1 MKSHICVT
9 GGAGYVGSHTV
20 WALADQ
26 GVPVVVYDDLSTGH
40 REVLPRGVPLVMG
53 DIRDQKSLQRCLQDF
68 NVKGVIH
75 CAALALVGESMQH
88 PGRYW
93 SVNAGGTGALVEAAA
108 QAEVRGVVFSS
119 TAAVYGEPE
128 QLPIPEQHPRQP
140 INPYGR
146 SKVAA
151 EQALIDGEQAGGP
164 SWVTFRYFNAAGAD
178 PKQRTGEWHECETHI
193 IPNIL
198 RVALEMQRGKEDPPP
213 VQIFGGDYPTQDG
226 TCIRD
231 YIHVLDLAAA
241 HLRGMD
247 YLLAGG
253 RSQVFN
259 LGTGQGASLR
269 ALVRAAREVT
279 GQNIPYR
286 VGPRRPGDPARL
298 VADPELAWQMLGWRA
313 RHSDLKEILKTAWRW
328 HLKHG

>member
-1 MKSHICVT
+1 MR
-9 GGAGYVGSHTV
+9 
-20 WALADQ
+20 Q
-26 GVPVVVYDDLSTGH
+26 
-40 REVLPRGVPLVMG
+40 
-53 DIRDQKSLQRCLQDF
+53 
-68 NVKGVIH
+68 
-75 CAALALVGESMQH
+75 

-108 QAEVRGVVFSS
+108 QTDVRGIVFSS

-128 QLPIPEQHPRQP
+128 QLPIPERHPRQP

-151 EQALIDGEQAGGP
+151 EQALIDAEQAGGAP
-164 SWVTFRYFNAAGAD
+164 WVTFRYFNAAGAD
-178 PKQRTGEWHECETHI
+178 PKLRTGEWHECETHI

-198 RVALEMQRGKEDPPP
+198 RVALAMHRGQASPTP
-213 VQIFGGDYPTQDG
+213 VEIFGGDYPTQDG
-226 TCIRD
+226 TCLRD

-241 HLRGMD
+241 HMRGMD

-253 RSQVFN
+253 SSQVFN
-259 LGTGQGASLR
+259 LGTGQGVSLR
-269 ALVRAAREVT
+269 SLVRTAREVT

-286 VGPRRPGDPARL
+286 VGPRRQGDPARL

-328 HLKHG
+328 HLKHD

>member
-1 MKSHICVT
+1 MRSHICVT

-40 REVLPRGVPLVMG
+40 QELLPRGVPVVIG
-53 DIRDQKSLQRCLQDF
+53 DVRDQKALQRCLEDF
-68 NVKGVIH
+68 SVKGVIH
-75 CAALALVGESMQH
+75 CAALALVGESMKH

-93 SVNAGGTGALVEAAA
+93 SVNAGGTGALAEACL
-108 QAEVRGVVFSS
+108 QAGVRGVVFSS

-128 QLPIPEQHPRQP
+128 QIPIPERHPCRP

-151 EQALIDGEQAGGP
+151 EQALADAEAAGGP
-164 SWVTFRYFNAAGAD
+164 PWIAFRYFNAAGAD
-178 PKQRTGEWHECETHI
+178 PQGRAGEWHEHETHI

-198 RVALEMQRGKEDPPP
+198 KVALALSRGGAAAP
-213 VQIFGGDYPTQDG
+213 VELFGNDYPTQDG
-226 TCIRD
+226 TCVRD
-231 YIHVLDLAAA
+231 YVHVLDLAAA

-253 RSQVFN
+253 RSQAFN
-259 LGTGQGASLR
+259 LGNGEGTSLR
-269 ALVRAAREVT
+269 ALIRAARQVT
-279 GQNIPYR
+279 GQEIPYR
-286 VGPRRPGDPARL
+286 VAPRRPGDPAQL
-298 VADPELAWQMLGWRA
+298 VADPDLAWQLLGWRA
-313 RHSDLKEILKTAWRW
+313 RHSQLEEILRTAWSW
-328 HLKHG
+328 HQRP